1 MKKSVAKASRVDSE
15 KLLSL
20 MFEMGRVI
28 RQACV
33 KSGSA
38 DLALSSVETLRFIAE
53 ADAPTMRDVARYL
66 RITAPSATA
75 LVEGLVREGFISR
88 KADASDRRKVLLS
101 VSAKGRKT
109 LAETMRTKREAIRSV
124 LAGLSA
130 SDTRELSRIL
140 GSVIKS
146 Y

>member
-1 MKKSVAKASRVDSE
+1 MTKPSRVDSE

-28 RQACV
+28 RQACL

-38 DLALSSVETLRFIAE
+38 DLALSSVETLRFISE
-53 ADAPTMRDVARYL
+53 EKEPTMREIAKYL

-75 LVEGLVREGFISR
+75 LVEGLVKEGYLSR
-88 KADASDRRKVLLS
+88 KADPSDRRRVRLA
-101 VSAKGRKT
+101 VSAKGTKT
-109 LAETMRTKREAIRSV
+109 LHETTRTKRQAIRSV
-124 LAGLSA
+124 LSTLSA

-140 GSVIKS
+140 GSVINTN
-146 Y
+146 